1 MTLSIADLLKEMFE
15 EDSSP
20 VFFVRR
26 GDRLIARLKHL
37 LYGWRFAKQV
47 GGRVVVLW
55 PPPGTWSK
63 YDGHDYSPS
72 LIFDTARLAQ
82 DPNTRDLRFL
92 ETAETF
98 PPDGRSLQHAEF
110 APLRNNKF
118 RRDFFE
124 QKGLVFYEGNLMQ
137 YAFADEKLGRP
148 ALNAAVSRLFAL
160 LPLHPEVAGVLA
172 KIQADLDGKDF
183 VCVHARGGDVFGMM
197 REELPRLA
205 DGLLSDAGLT
215 RIIGHYVVRTA
226 PLELYIP
233 WIEKA
238 VAEGLK
244 VVFSSDSP
252 EQIEWFKKRFG
263 ADHFIDLANYTAEF
277 PIQKALVDFMI
288 LMRGRRLIGTR
299 SNFSSLASDLAGIQ
313 LVTVSAA
320 ANNGMTESD
329 ATQLYFDQAVRAFLP
344 NVQLDAASSQ
354 RLRGEIDRNYK
365 FVNRLGSKEELR
377 LLDPRRPA

>member
-1 MTLSIADLLKEMFE
+1 MSIADLLKDMFQ
-15 EDSSP
+15 EDGSP

-26 GDRLIARLKHL
+26 GDRLIARLKHV

-55 PPPGTWSK
+55 PPPGTWSR

-72 LIFDTARLAQ
+72 LIFDTAQLAR
-82 DPNTRDLRFL
+82 DPDTRDLRFL
-92 ETAETF
+92 DTAENF
-98 PPDGRSLQHAEF
+98 PPGGRSLQHAEF
-110 APLRNNKF
+110 APLRNNRF

-124 QKGLVFYEGNLMQ
+124 QRGLAFYEGNLMQ
-137 YAFADEKLGRP
+137 YSFADEKLGRP
-148 ALNAAVSRLFAL
+148 ALNAQLSRLFAL
-160 LPLHPEVAGVLA
+160 LPLHPEVASVLA

-197 REELPRLA
+197 REELPGLV
-205 DGLLSDAGLT
+205 DGSISDAGLT

-226 PLELYIP
+226 PLDLYIP
-233 WIEKA
+233 WVEKA

-252 EQIEWFKKRFG
+252 EQIDWFKERFG
-263 ADHFIDLANYTAEF
+263 ADHFIDLANYGAKF
-277 PIQKALVDFMI
+277 PIQKALIDFMI

-299 SNFSSLASDLAGIQ
+299 SNYSSLASDLAGIP

-320 ANNGMTESD
+320 STSGLTESD
-329 ATQLYFDQAVRAFLP
+329 ATQLYFDRAVSAFLP
-344 NVQLDAASSQ
+344 NVQLDASSSQ
-354 RLRGEIDRNYK
+354 RLRGEIDRRYK
-365 FVNRLGSKEELR
+365 YVNRLGTKEEIA
-377 LLDPRRPA
+377 LLDPRRRS